1 MPASDPHQTDA
12 ALATLAQLDEAANR
26 LVAEL
31 ARLRQELTAARNDCD
46 ARRSAQ
52 LREANEKL
60 LLAALQADQIAESA
74 VNDRDVL
81 ANRSQRDPLT
91 GTPNRSLMLD
101 RLESAIAL
109 AHRRGTHIAVL
120 FLDLD
125 LFKQI
130 SDVLGHAV
138 GDETL
143 QLVAQRLQS
152 VLRDSDTVSRHG
164 GDEFLALLTEITQ
177 PTDATLIADKM
188 LAALAAPARIGDHLL
203 NLSGSVGIALYPQD
217 GTDAAS
223 LIAHADAAMY
233 AAKRAG
239 GGRCALHQPDTPP
252 ESAPESG

>member
-1 MPASDPHQTDA
+1 M
-12 ALATLAQLDEAANR
+12 
-26 LVAEL
+26 AEL

-81 ANRSQRDPLT
+81 ASRSQRDPLT

-130 SDVLGHAV
+130 NDVLGHAV

-143 QLVAQRLQS
+143 QLVARRLQS

-188 LAALAAPARIGDHLL
+188 LAAL
-203 NLSGSVGIALYPQD
+203 YPQD

-252 ESAPESG
+252 DAAPECG

>member
-1 MPASDPHQTDA
+1 M
-12 ALATLAQLDEAANR
+12 
-26 LVAEL
+26 AEL

-81 ANRSQRDPLT
+81 ASRSQRDPLT

-130 SDVLGHAV
+130 NDVLGHAV

-143 QLVAQRLQS
+143 QLVARRLQS

-188 LAALAAPARIGDHLL
+188 LAAL
-203 NLSGSVGIALYPQD
+203 YPQD

-252 ESAPESG
+252 DAPPECG

>member
-1 MPASDPHQTDA
+1 M
-12 ALATLAQLDEAANR
+12 
-26 LVAEL
+26 AEL
-31 ARLRQELTAARNDCD
+31 ARLRRELTAARNDCD

-81 ANRSQRDPLT
+81 ASRSQRDPLT

-130 SDVLGHAV
+130 NDVLGHAV

-143 QLVAQRLQS
+143 QLVARRLQS

-188 LAALAAPARIGDHLL
+188 LAAL
-203 NLSGSVGIALYPQD
+203 YPQD

-252 ESAPESG
+252 DAAPECG